1 MKDIIL
7 RPCIDEVGVPAL
19 NSLINHATNDIC
31 SKIFDDVLY
40 LVQVLHLIDPTIDM
54 TQYSNSNS
62 SNGSSNG
69 SSSSG
74 SSSGSST
81 SSGSGNGNDSMN
93 STASS
98 SGEHDNSTNT
108 DNNSDKNREDGIRF
122 LKELFFLARNL
133 SLDRRSSLVSTM
145 LKSLRVLFMTTI
157 QKILADKRSSIVEKQ
172 CAADILANITLIS
185 PSAVRQTII
194 EGPIPSMPPH
204 AEKVRPTT
212 QTIITGQTN
221 LLMTHSS
228 HNDQCLL
235 YVIIMCIINEND
247 AATIEQL
254 SDTIKILIDCDR
266 LDRKDKE
273 KFLGLCYDYYFHWLI
288 VPFMEP
294 NIPYEQ
300 IVNTDSN
307 DDVTPQSDIIIAA
320 SRRFILDILCHC
332 VHGHTYRLP

>member
-19 NSLINHATNDIC
+19 NNLINHATNDIC

-54 TQYSNSNS
+54 TQYSSSGS
-62 SNGSSNG
+62 SNGSSNSSG
-69 SSSSG
+69 SSS

-93 STASS
+93 STESS

-108 DNNSDKNREDGIRF
+108 DDNNRDKNREDGIRF

-133 SLDRRSSLVSTM
+133 SLERRTSLVSTM
-145 LKSLRVLFMTTI
+145 LKSLRILFMTTI
-157 QKILADKRSSIVEKQ
+157 QKILADKRSTIVEKQ

-204 AEKVRPTT
+204 AEKVT
-212 QTIITGQTN
+212 
-221 LLMTHSS
+221 SS
-228 HNDQCLL
+228 S
-235 YVIIMCIINEND
+235 
-247 AATIEQL
+247 L
-254 SDTIKILIDCDR
+254 S
-266 LDRKDKE
+266 
-273 KFLGLCYDYYFHWLI
+273 
-288 VPFMEP
+288 
-294 NIPYEQ
+294 
-300 IVNTDSN
+300 S
-307 DDVTPQSDIIIAA
+307 S
-320 SRRFILDILCHC
+320 SSSSSSS
-332 VHGHTYRLP
+332 